1 MRRPPFLPLAIS
13 AYTVTS
19 ALGRGTEATLAALR
33 RGESGLRHE
42 GVRLFGFDTWVGRV
56 EGLEDLSLPEP
67 LKQYDCRNHRLARLG
82 LIQDGFEEAVQQA
95 KSRYGAMRIGLFL
108 GTSTSGIAHAE
119 RCYRRRATEQSLDL
133 DADLRF
139 PYTQPMHALGDFC
152 RDALG
157 IQGPAVVVSTACSS
171 SAKTFATACRHI
183 ATGICDAAVVGGVDS
198 LCATTL
204 YGFNALGLIASDPCA
219 PWDEARRGINIG
231 EAAGFA
237 LLERSPEADA
247 RVALLGFGE
256 SSDGY
261 HMSSPRADGLGAV
274 CAMTEALDAAGL
286 GPEDIDYINLH
297 GTATGANDKVE
308 DAAVCS
314 VFPDPPRASSTKGWT
329 GHTLGAAGI
338 TEAVV
343 CLLALEQGILPAT
356 LGCRHPDP
364 ELSLRVLTETLD
376 ARPRRVLSNSFGF
389 GGSNCALV
397 FGAL

>member
-1 MRRPPFLPLAIS
+1 MPLKSLAIS

-33 RGESGLRHE
+33 RGGSGLRHE
-42 GVRLFGFDTWVGRV
+42 GSQLFGLDTWVGSV
-56 EGLEDLSLPEP
+56 DGLEDLPLPEP
-67 LKQYDCRNHRLARLG
+67 LVPYDCRNHRLARLG
-82 LIQDGFEEAVQQA
+82 LSQDGFEEAVQHA
-95 KSRYGAMRIGLFL
+95 KSLYGAARVGLFL

-119 RCYRRRATEQSLDL
+119 QCYRRRAAKQSQDL

-157 IQGPAVVVSTACSS
+157 IQGPTAVVSTACSS
-171 SAKTFATACRHI
+171 SAKAFATAYRHVL
-183 ATGICDAAVVGGVDS
+183 TGICDAAVVGGVDS
-198 LCATTL
+198 LCASTL
-204 YGFNALGLIASDPCA
+204 YGFNALGLIASGPCA
-219 PWDEARRGINIG
+219 PWDEARKGINIG

-237 LLERSPEADA
+237 LLERTPGADA

-261 HMSSPRADGLGAV
+261 HMSSPRGDGLGAV
-274 CAMTEALDAAGL
+274 SAMTQALDSAGL
-286 GPEDIDYINLH
+286 FPEDIDYINLH
-297 GTATGANDKVE
+297 GTATGANDKAE

-314 VFPDPPRASSTKGWT
+314 VFPDPPAASSTKGWT

-338 TEAVV
+338 AEAVV
-343 CLLALEQGILPAT
+343 CLLALEQGILPRT
-356 LGCRHPDP
+356 LGCQRPDP
-364 ELSLRVLTETLD
+364 QLSLPVLTETRS
-376 ARPRRVLSNSFGF
+376 ARTRRVLSNSFGF

-397 FGAL
+397 FGSL